1 MIVVAG
7 ESLIDMVPT
16 GNGTF
21 RAVPG
26 GGPFNVARTIARLG
40 EPCTYLGS
48 LSTDGFGR
56 ILRKGLVDSRVD
68 DSYAP
73 STDAPTTLAL
83 AWLDDTG
90 AASYLFYVD
99 GTSAPDLS
107 ADQARVVIET
117 APRILYVGTLGL
129 VLEPMASS
137 IENVVSEVDTDVLLV
152 VDPNC
157 RPVLLDAYPAARDRL
172 DRIMPRADV
181 VKVSTKDA
189 EYLYPDRPA
198 LAGAEAIH
206 DLGARAVLLTDGGN
220 DVRVVT
226 SSELLRV
233 PVPRVAIADTIGAGD
248 SFCGGFVAWWH
259 QRDLGR
265 SKLSDSSLLRAA
277 TEFATAVSAVTCQR
291 VGADPLRGR
300 TSSPTPAGRDA
311 LLRSWLLSQ
320 TVCGLVSARRR

>member
-7 ESLIDMVPT
+7 ESLIDMVPA
-16 GNGTF
+16 GDGVF

-40 EPCTYLGS
+40 EPCSYLGS
-48 LSTDGFGR
+48 LSTDGFGQL
-56 ILRKGLVDSRVD
+56 LRKNLVDSQVD

-83 AWLDDTG
+83 AWLDDAG

-99 GTSAPDLS
+99 GTSAAALDV
-107 ADQARVVIET
+107 DQARRVLQT
-117 APRILYVGTLGL
+117 APHILYVGTLGL

-137 IENVVSEVDTDVLLV
+137 VETLVIERSADVLLV

-157 RPVLLDAYPAARDRL
+157 RPALLDAHQAARDRL
-172 DRIMPRADV
+172 DRIMARADV
-181 VKVSTKDA
+181 VKVSTEDA
-189 EYLYPDRPA
+189 AYLYPDRPA
-198 LAGAEAIH
+198 DDAAMAIH
-206 DLGARAVLLTDGGN
+206 DHGARVVLLTDGAN
-220 DVRVVT
+220 DVRVIT
-226 SSELLRV
+226 GSEPLRV

-259 QRDLGR
+259 QHDFGR
-265 SKLSDSSLLRAA
+265 PQLSDGSLLKAA

-291 VGADPLRGR
+291 VGADPPWAHELAD
-300 TSSPTPAGRDA
+300 AG
-311 LLRSWLLSQ
+311 WP
-320 TVCGLVSARRR
+320 

>member
-1 MIVVAG
+1 VIVVAG

-16 GNGTF
+16 RDGTF

-40 EPCTYLGS
+40 EPCAYLGS
-48 LSTDGFGR
+48 LSTDGFGQ
-56 ILRKGLVDSRVD
+56 ILRKGLVDSHVD

-99 GTSAPDLS
+99 GTSAPALS
-107 ADQARVVIET
+107 GDQARVVLKT

-137 IENVVSEVDTDVLLV
+137 VEDLAGEIQADVLLV

-172 DRIMPRADV
+172 DRIMRRADV
-181 VKVSTKDA
+181 VKVSTENA

-198 LAGAEAIH
+198 LSGAEAIH
-206 DLGARAVLLTDGGN
+206 DLGAQAVLLTDGGN

-226 SSELLRV
+226 GSEQMRV
-233 PVPRVAIADTIGAGD
+233 PVPRVAVADTIGAGD
-248 SFCGGFVAWWH
+248 SFCGGFVAWCH
-259 QRDLGR
+259 QHGLGR
-265 SKLSDSSLLRAA
+265 ADLSDCSLLQAA
-277 TEFATAVSAVTCQR
+277 TDFATAVSAVTCQR
-291 VGADPLRGR
+291 VGADPPWADELAD
-300 TSSPTPAGRDA
+300 AG
-311 LLRSWLLSQ
+311 WP
-320 TVCGLVSARRR
+320 

>member
-16 GNGTF
+16 RDGTF

-40 EPCTYLGS
+40 EPCTYLGP
-48 LSTDGFGR
+48 LSTDGFGQ
-56 ILRKGLVDSRVD
+56 ILRKGLVDSHVD

-90 AASYLFYVD
+90 AASYVFYVD
-99 GTSAPDLS
+99 GTSAPALS
-107 ADQARVVIET
+107 ADQARAVLET

-129 VLEPMASS
+129 VLEPVASS
-137 IENVVSEVDTDVLLV
+137 VESLVSEIHADVLLV

-157 RPVLLDAYPAARDRL
+157 RPVLLDIYPAARDRL
-172 DRIMPRADV
+172 DRIMQHADV
-181 VKVSTKDA
+181 VKVSTEDA
-189 EYLYPDRPA
+189 EYLYPDRRA
-198 LAGAEAIH
+198 LAGAEAIR

-220 DVRVVT
+220 DVQVIT
-226 SSELLRV
+226 GAEQLRV

-259 QRDLGR
+259 QHELGR
-265 SKLSDSSLLRAA
+265 SELADGSLLRAA

-291 VGADPLRGR
+291 VGADPPWAHELAD
-300 TSSPTPAGRDA
+300 AG
-311 LLRSWLLSQ
+311 WP
-320 TVCGLVSARRR
+320 

>member
-1 MIVVAG
+1 VIVVAG

-16 GNGTF
+16 RDGTF

-26 GGPFNVARTIARLG
+26 GGPFNVARAIARLG

-48 LSTDGFGR
+48 LSTDGFGQL
-56 ILRKGLVDSRVD
+56 LRKNLVDSHVD

-99 GTSAPDLS
+99 GTSAPALS
-107 ADQARVVIET
+107 ADQARVVLKT

-137 IENVVSEVDTDVLLV
+137 VEALVNELSGDVLLV

-157 RPVLLDAYPAARDRL
+157 RPALLDANAAARDRL
-172 DRIMPRADV
+172 DRIMGNADV
-181 VKVSTKDA
+181 VKVSTEDA
-189 EYLYPDRPA
+189 DYLYPGQPA
-198 LAGAEAIH
+198 ADAAMAIRYKGAAV
-206 DLGARAVLLTDGGN
+206 VLLTDGAN
-220 DVRVVT
+220 DVRIVT
-226 SSELLRV
+226 GSGQLRV

-248 SFCGGFVAWWH
+248 SFCGGFVSWWH
-259 QRDLGR
+259 QRGLGR
-265 SKLSDSSLLRAA
+265 PELSDAALLEDA
-277 TEFATAVSAVTCQR
+277 TEFATTVSAVTCQR
-291 VGADPLRGR
+291 VGAEPPWAHELAD
-300 TSSPTPAGRDA
+300 AG
-311 LLRSWLLSQ
+311 WP
-320 TVCGLVSARRR
+320 

>member
-1 MIVVAG
+1 VIVVAG

-16 GNGTF
+16 RDGTF

-26 GGPFNVARTIARLG
+26 GGPYNVARTVARLG
-40 EPCTYLGS
+40 EPCNYLGS
-48 LSTDGFGR
+48 LSTDGFGQL
-56 ILRKGLVDSRVD
+56 LRKNLVDSQVD

-83 AWLDDTG
+83 AWLDDAG

-99 GTSAPDLS
+99 GTSAAELS
-107 ADQARVVIET
+107 VDQAQAVLAK

-137 IENVVSEVDTDVLLV
+137 VETMVAGLPADVLLV

-157 RPVLLDAYPAARDRL
+157 RPTILDSRPAARDRL
-172 DRIMPRADV
+172 DRILRRADV
-181 VKVSTKDA
+181 VKVSTEDA
-189 EYLYPDRPA
+189 AYLYPDRAA
-198 LAGAEAIH
+198 LAAAEEIR
-206 DLGARAVLLTDGGN
+206 DQGARVVLLTDGSN

-226 SSELLRV
+226 GSEQLRI

-259 QRDLGR
+259 QRELGR
-265 SKLSDSSLLRAA
+265 AELYDAALLEGA

-291 VGADPLRGR
+291 VGADPPWAYELAD
-300 TSSPTPAGRDA
+300 AG
-311 LLRSWLLSQ
+311 WP
-320 TVCGLVSARRR
+320 

>member
-1 MIVVAG
+1 VIVVAG

-181 VKVSTKDA
+181 VKVSTEDA

-291 VGADPLRGR
+291 VGAD
-300 TSSPTPAGRDA
+300 SPWAHELADAG
-311 LLRSWLLSQ
+311 WP
-320 TVCGLVSARRR
+320 

>member
-1 MIVVAG
+1 VIVVAG

-16 GNGTF
+16 GDGTF

-40 EPCTYLGS
+40 EPCAYLGS
-48 LSTDGFGR
+48 LSTDGFGQL
-56 ILRKGLVDSRVD
+56 LREGLLESHVD

-83 AWLDDTG
+83 AWLDDAG

-99 GTSAPDLS
+99 GTSAAELS
-107 ADQARVVIET
+107 VDEAQAVLAR

-137 IENVVSEVDTDVLLV
+137 VETVMTSLPEDVLLV

-157 RPVLLDAYPAARDRL
+157 RPTILDAHPAARERL
-172 DRIMPRADV
+172 DRILRRADV
-181 VKVSTKDA
+181 VKVSTEDA
-189 EYLYPDRPA
+189 AYLYPDRSP
-198 LAGAEAIH
+198 LAAAEAVRG
-206 DLGARAVLLTDGGN
+206 LGARAVLLTDGAN
-220 DVRVVT
+220 DVQVVT
-226 SSELLRV
+226 EAGQIRV

-259 QRDLGR
+259 QRELGR
-265 SKLSDSSLLRAA
+265 AELSDSSLLTEA

-291 VGADPLRGR
+291 VGADPPWAHELAD
-300 TSSPTPAGRDA
+300 AG
-311 LLRSWLLSQ
+311 WP
-320 TVCGLVSARRR
+320 

>member
-1 MIVVAG
+1 VIVVAG

-16 GNGTF
+16 RDGTF
-21 RAVPG
+21 RPVPG

-48 LSTDGFGR
+48 LSTDGFGQ
-56 ILRKGLVDSRVD
+56 ILRKGLVDSHVD

-99 GTSAPDLS
+99 GTSAPALS
-107 ADQARVVIET
+107 SDQARLVIET

-137 IENVVSEVDTDVLLV
+137 VDELVSELSADVLLV

-172 DRIMPRADV
+172 DRIMRSADV
-181 VKVSTKDA
+181 VKVSTDDA

-206 DLGARAVLLTDGGN
+206 ELGARVVLLTDGGN

-226 SSELLRV
+226 GSAPMRV

-259 QRDLGR
+259 QHELGR
-265 SKLSDSSLLRAA
+265 SELSDGALLRAA

-291 VGADPLRGR
+291 VGADPPWAHELAD
-300 TSSPTPAGRDA
+300 AG
-311 LLRSWLLSQ
+311 WP
-320 TVCGLVSARRR
+320 